1 MRGKS
6 YLLLSANK
14 QLAHL
19 RFSNQWCVL
28 PSSGFSTA
36 QLSEE
41 VSMTGEEG
49 QMRKEFS
56 NILTKMYFSVTLKN
70 TKHTNNYFK

>member
-14 QLAHL
+14 QPAHL

-28 PSSGFSTA
+28 PSSGFSTT

-49 QMRKEFS
+49 QMRKDR
-56 NILTKMYFSVTLKN
+56 
-70 TKHTNNYFK
+70 